1 MSPEHRR
8 RLQLLLLLASLLVL
22 LALLWQ
28 FTPAGRQLDPNLL
41 LQRAARVSWGAQF
54 ALFVAAGCLA
64 VPLSMIVLLAV
75 LLQGPLD
82 GALSSLLVGA
92 CVGLLSFGAGALLGR
107 DAVAKLLTGAGP
119 KLQALNAL
127 VARRGFLAVFIAR
140 LVPAAPFAVVNL
152 MLGVTPI
159 RWPAFLAGTLVGML
173 PMVALTAWLAPEILQ
188 QLREPTQAGWLL
200 VLTVV
205 ALIAAISWG
214 LQRWARRA

>member
-28 FTPAGRQLDPNLL
+28 FTPAGRQLDPDLL
-41 LQRAARVSWGAQF
+41 LQRAARVSWGGQF

-107 DAVAKLLTGAGP
+107 DAVAKLLSGAGP

-200 VLTVV
+200 VLTLV

>member
-1 MSPEHRR
+1 
-8 RLQLLLLLASLLVL
+8 
-22 LALLWQ
+22 
-28 FTPAGRQLDPNLL
+28 
-41 LQRAARVSWGAQF
+41 
-54 ALFVAAGCLA
+54 
-64 VPLSMIVLLAV
+64 MIVLLAV